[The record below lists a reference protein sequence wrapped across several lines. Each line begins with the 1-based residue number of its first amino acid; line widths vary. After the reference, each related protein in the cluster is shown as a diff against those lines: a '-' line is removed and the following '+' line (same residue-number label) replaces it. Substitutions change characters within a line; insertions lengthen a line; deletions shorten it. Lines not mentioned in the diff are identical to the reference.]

1 MAHMKSLFVAYQDTV
16 SRTWT
21 PVARLT
27 HDGELYHFSYT
38 RGAKNLPNFVPFG
51 RMSEL
56 DAEYVSEQIFP
67 LFANR
72 LLPKSR
78 PEYKDYLNWLGLTGA
93 GHDVLEELAR
103 TGGLRAT
110 DSLELI
116 PCPEPTSSNQY
127 EVYFFCRGL
136 RHMSADS
143 QARSLAL
150 ANGEQLYLMQ
160 DIQNGSD
167 GMALLLR
174 TDDPVTLVGY
184 VPRYYAAEFPS
195 LIKLAGGEAPKVT
208 VEKVNADAPIQYR
221 VLCKLSAPWPVQ
233 FQPCQTGSYEVD
245 AALRTPSSN

>member
-1 MAHMKSLFVAYQDTV
+1 MKALFVAYQDTD

-27 HDGELYHFSYT
+27 HDGRLYHFAYT
-38 RGAKNLPNFVPFG
+38 RGAKNLPNFMPFG
-51 RMSEL
+51 RMNEL

-78 PEYKDYLNWLGLTGA
+78 PEYKDYLGWLGLSGVD
-93 GHDVLEELAR
+93 HDTLEELAR

-116 PCPEPTSSNQY
+116 PCPEPTNANRY

-136 RHMSADS
+136 RHFPSES
-143 QARSLAL
+143 QDRSLAL
-150 ANGEQLYLMQ
+150 TKGEKLYLMQ

-167 GMALLLR
+167 DMALLLR
-174 TDDPVTLVGY
+174 TGEPVTAVGY
-184 VPRYYAAEFPS
+184 VPRYYSTEFSRLIS
-195 LIKLAGGEAPKVT
+195 LVGADAPMVT
-208 VEKVNADAPIQYR
+208 VEKINADAPIQYR
-221 VLCKLSAPWPVQ
+221 VLCKFSAPWPAE
-233 FQPCQTGSYEVD
+233 FQPCQTGLYEVNST
-245 AALRTPSSN
+245 LHTS

>member
-1 MAHMKSLFVAYQDTV
+1 MKALFVVSQDFV
-16 SRTWT
+16 SKTWT

-27 HDGELYHFSYT
+27 HDGKFYHFAYT
-38 RGAKNLPNFVPFG
+38 RGAKNLPDFVPFG
-51 RMSEL
+51 RMTEL

-78 PEYKDYLNWLGLTGA
+78 PEYKDYLNWLGLTGVS
-93 GHDVLEELAR
+93 HDILEELGR

-150 ANGEQLYLMQ
+150 VKGEQLFLTK
-160 DIQNGSD
+160 DIQNVSD
-167 GMALLLR
+167 GMALILR
-174 TDDPVTLVGY
+174 TEEPVTLVGY
-184 VPRYYAAEFPS
+184 VPRYYSAEFS
-195 LIKLAGGEAPKVT
+195 RLIDLVGADAPKVT
-208 VEKVNADAPIQYR
+208 VEKVNADAPVQYR
-221 VLCKLSAPWPVQ
+221 VLCKFSAPWPAQ
-233 FQPCQTGSYEVD
+233 FQPCQAGLYEVD
-245 AALRTPSSN
+245 STPRTPS

>member
-1 MAHMKSLFVAYQDTV
+1 MKALFVAYQDTV

-27 HDGELYHFSYT
+27 HDGKFYHFAYT

-51 RMSEL
+51 RMNEL

-78 PEYKDYLNWLGLTGA
+78 PEYNDYLNWLGLNGLD
-93 GHDVLEELAR
+93 HNDLEELGR

-127 EVYFFCRGL
+127 EVYFFCRGI
-136 RHMSADS
+136 RHMSPDS
-143 QARSLAL
+143 QARSLTL
-150 ANGEQLYLMQ
+150 VKGEQLYLTK
-160 DIQNGSD
+160 DIQNVSD
-167 GMALLLR
+167 GMALILR

-184 VPRYYAAEFPS
+184 VPRYYSAEFS
-195 LIKLAGGEAPKVT
+195 RLIDLVGADAPKVT

-221 VLCKLSAPWPVQ
+221 VLCKFSAPWPMQ
-233 FQPCQTGSYEVD
+233 FQPCQTGLYEVN
-245 AALRTPSSN
+245 LESNSPGSN

>member
-1 MAHMKSLFVAYQDTV
+1 MKALFVAYQDSI
-16 SRTWT
+16 SRKWT

-27 HDGELYHFSYT
+27 HDGQLYHFAYT
-38 RGAKNLPNFVPFG
+38 QGAKNLPNFVPFG
-51 RMSEL
+51 RMNEL

-78 PEYKDYLNWLGLTGA
+78 PEYKAYLSWLGLPDV
-93 GHDVLEELAR
+93 GHDALEELAR

-136 RHMSADS
+136 RHLPADS
-143 QARSLAL
+143 QARSLTL
-150 ANGEQLYLMQ
+150 AKGEKLCLMQ

-174 TDDPVTLVGY
+174 TDDPLAVVGY
-184 VPRYYAAEFPS
+184 VPRYYSAEFS
-195 LIKLAGGEAPKVT
+195 RLINLLGADAPKVT
-208 VEKVNADAPIQYR
+208 VEKINADAPIQYR
-221 VLCKLSAPWPVQ
+221 VLCKFLAPWPMQ
-233 FQPCQTGSYEVD
+233 FQPCQAGLYEVNSVQS
-245 AALRTPSSN
+245 APSSN

>member
-1 MAHMKSLFVAYQDTV
+1 MKALFVAYQDTV

-27 HDGELYHFSYT
+27 HDGKFYHFAYT
-38 RGAKNLPNFVPFG
+38 RGAKNLPDFVPFG
-51 RMSEL
+51 RMNEL
-56 DAEYVSEQIFP
+56 NAEYVSEQIFP

-78 PEYKDYLNWLGLTGA
+78 PEYKDYLNWLGLDGVD
-93 GHDVLEELAR
+93 HDALEELGR

-116 PCPEPTSSNQY
+116 PCPEPTSTNRY

-150 ANGEQLYLMQ
+150 VQGEQLYLAR
-160 DIQNGSD
+160 DIQNVSD
-167 GMALLLR
+167 GMALMLR
-174 TDDPVTLVGY
+174 TDDPVALVGY
-184 VPRYYAAEFPS
+184 VPRYYSAEFSS
-195 LIKLAGGEAPKVT
+195 LIKLVGADAPKVT
-208 VEKVNADAPIQYR
+208 VEKVNADAPFQYR
-221 VLCKLSAPWPVQ
+221 VLCKFSAPWPLQ
-233 FQPCQTGSYEVD
+233 FQPCQKGLYEVD
-245 AALRTPSSN
+245 TALGTSDSN

>member
-1 MAHMKSLFVAYQDTV
+1 MKALFVAYQDTV

-27 HDGELYHFSYT
+27 HDGKYYHFSYT
-38 RGAKNLPNFVPFG
+38 RGAKNLPDFVPFG
-51 RMSEL
+51 RMNEL
-56 DAEYVSEQIFP
+56 DAEYVSEEIFP
-67 LFANR
+67 LFKNR

-78 PEYKDYLNWLGLTGA
+78 PEYKDYLNWLGLSGVS
-93 GHDVLEELAR
+93 HDVLEELGR

-150 ANGEQLYLMQ
+150 VKGEQLYLTK
-160 DIQNGSD
+160 DIQNVSD
-167 GMALLLR
+167 GMALILR
-174 TDDPVTLVGY
+174 TEEPVTLVGY
-184 VPRYYAAEFPS
+184 VPRYYSAEFS
-195 LIKLAGGEAPKVT
+195 RLIDLVGADAPKVT
-208 VEKVNADAPIQYR
+208 VEKVNADAPVQYR
-221 VLCKLSAPWPVQ
+221 VLCKFSAPWPVQ
-233 FQPCQTGSYEVD
+233 FQPCQAGLYEVD
-245 AALRTPSSN
+245 SALHSTSSN

>member
-1 MAHMKSLFVAYQDTV
+1 MKSLFVAYQDTV

-27 HDGELYHFSYT
+27 HDGKLYHFAYT
-38 RGAKNLPNFVPFG
+38 RGAKNLTNFVPFG
-51 RMSEL
+51 RMVEL

-93 GHDVLEELAR
+93 DHDALEELAR

-136 RHMSADS
+136 QHFPGNS
-143 QARSLAL
+143 QARSLVL
-150 ANGEQLYLMQ
+150 AKGEPLYLMQ
-160 DIQNGSD
+160 DIQND
-167 GMALLLR
+167 KDNMALLLR

-184 VPRYYAAEFPS
+184 VPRYYSAEFS
-195 LIKLAGGEAPKVT
+195 RLINLVGGGATKVT

-221 VLCKLSAPWPVQ
+221 VLCKLSAPWPMQ
-233 FQPCQTGSYEVD
+233 FQPCQNGLYEVD
-245 AALRTPSSN
+245 AALRTPNSN

>member
-1 MAHMKSLFVAYQDTV
+1 MKALFVAYQDTA

-27 HDGELYHFSYT
+27 HDGKLYHFSYT

-51 RMSEL
+51 RMNEL

-78 PEYKDYLNWLGLTGA
+78 PEYQDYLNWLGLDGVS
-93 GHDVLEELAR
+93 HDVLEELGR

-116 PCPEPTSSNQY
+116 PCPEPNSSNWY

-136 RHMSADS
+136 RHLTAES
-143 QARSLAL
+143 QARSLTL
-150 ANGEQLYLMQ
+150 SRGEQLYLAQ
-160 DIQNGSD
+160 DIQNAND

-174 TDDPVTLVGY
+174 TGDPVTLVGY
-184 VPRYYAAEFPS
+184 VPRFYSVEFSS
-195 LIKLAGGEAPKVT
+195 LIKMAGVDAPKVT

-221 VLCKLSAPWPVQ
+221 VLCKFSAPWPIQ
-233 FQPCQTGSYEVD
+233 FQPCQTGPYEVE
-245 AALRTPSSN
+245 

>member
-1 MAHMKSLFVAYQDTV
+1 MKALFVAYQDTV

-27 HDGELYHFSYT
+27 HDGRFYHFSYT
-38 RGAKNLPNFVPFG
+38 QGVKNIPHFVPFG
-51 RMSEL
+51 RMSKL

-78 PEYKDYLNWLGLTGA
+78 PEYKDYLNWLGLPEV
-93 GHDVLEELAR
+93 GHDALEELAR

-116 PCPEPTSSNQY
+116 PCPEPNNANQY

-136 RHMSADS
+136 RHLPDDS
-143 QARSLAL
+143 QKRSLTL
-150 ANGEQLYLMQ
+150 AEGEKLFLMQ

-167 GMALLLR
+167 DMALLLR

-184 VPRYYAAEFPS
+184 VPRYYSADFSRLIS
-195 LIKLAGGEAPKVT
+195 LVGADGLKVT

-221 VLCKLSAPWPVQ
+221 VLCKFSAPWPMQ
-233 FQPCQTGSYEVD
+233 FQPCQAGLYEVNSAQD
-245 AALRTPSSN
+245 PSSSN